1 MGEDRDIEGEPSPA
15 YARRKAVL
23 RNRELRLS
31 LERAEARV
39 LAQPNAL
46 SRRWRRDDGVVVDGN
61 EPGLLLA
68 FEETDASTVTWIEW
82 HDLWARPELVE

>member
-1 MGEDRDIEGEPSPA
+1 MGEDRAIEGEPSPA

-31 LERAEARV
+31 LERAAARV
-39 LAQPNAL
+39 LANPNSL

-68 FEETDASTVTWIEW
+68 FEVADASTVTWIEW